1 MEASWGP
8 CGGLLRASWGPLG
21 GSLGA
26 SWELLGASWRP
37 LGGSWGFLCA
47 SWGLPSQKMIF
58 DCGLDATWRRLGVD
72 LGPSW
77 GRLGVV
83 LGSSWRLLGPLGA
96 ILEPLGAVLGLLGRL
111 LGPSCS
117 HLGRLKMQIAEK
129 PNNAI
134 SPTRNCHFGRQDEA
148 KMRPRWAKRGPR
160 WAKMGPSRPKL
171 SPSWSQV
178 GILRRSWRHLAVLA
192 RFEGVLESSGAAL
205 RDCGGFL
212 EQ

>member
-1 MEASWGP
+1 MLGCFLGASWGP

-37 LGGSWGFLCA
+37 LGGSWGFLGA
-47 SWGLPSQKMIF
+47 SWGLPSQKMVF

-77 GRLGVV
+77 GRLGAV

-117 HLGRLKMQIAEK
+117 HLGRLKTQIAEK
-129 PNNAI
+129 PKNATP
-134 SPTRNCHFGRQDEA
+134 PTRNGHFGRQDEA
-148 KMRPRWAKRGPR
+148 KMGRRWAKLGSS
-160 WAKMGPSRPKL
+160 WPKL

-178 GILRRSWRHLAVLA
+178 GILRRSCRHLAILA
-192 RFEGVLESSGAAL
+192 RLGRILEATWRPFG
-205 RDCGGFL
+205 RT
-212 EQ
+212 